1 MSEVE
6 EGEIVEGDELDFKWG
21 NLKEKT
27 SDDIQLYES
36 FTLDGVEY
44 CLYDCVYL
52 QHEDEYSV
60 ENHIGKIV
68 KIMDHPDNQRKV
80 KIVWFFRPTQVQKW
94 LREREVS
101 CLVHELFLASGEG
114 LGVANVNPV
123 EAIVGKCSVVC
134 TSKDRRNPQPSIE
147 ERRKAEFVFSRTF
160 DVQQCTFSHKL
171 DNIISGI
178 KVEHFFNSIEYS
190 TLSGD
195 QERKDVEVENPKSSG
210 SQKDNL
216 EAPIVQGG
224 EDAKLKPKGELY
236 HSSSLRSTSFEETPA
251 SLGDSAK
258 RSLDGELKGNAMLVR
273 KPKGGEDA
281 KLKPKGELYHSSSLQ
296 STSFEETASLGDSD
310 KRSPD
315 REFKGN
321 AMLVRKPK
329 GGEDAKLKPKGELYR
344 SSSLRSTS
352 VEETASLGDSA
363 KRLLDGKFNGN
374 AMLVRKAKGG
384 DKVKLKSI
392 GELYHSSSL
401 RSTSFEETASHGDS
415 AKRSLDG
422 EFNGNAMLVQKP
434 KGGEDAELKPKGEL
448 YRSSSL
454 QSTSFE
460 ETLSLG
466 DSDKRS
472 PDREFKGNAML
483 VQKPKGGEDAKLKP
497 KGELY
502 RSSSLRSTSVEET
515 ASLGDSAKRSLD
527 GEFNGNAMLVQKPK
541 GGEDAKLKPKGELY
555 RSSSLRSTSFEET
568 ASLGDSAKRLL
579 DGKFNGNAMLVRK
592 PKGGDKAKLKSIGEL
607 YHSSS
612 LRSTSFEETASHGDS
627 AKRSL
632 DGEFNGNAMLV
643 QKPKGGEDSKLKPKG
658 ELYRS
663 SSLQSTSFEETA
675 SLGDSDKRSPD
686 REFKGN
692 AMLVQKPKGGEDAKL
707 KPKGELYRSSS
718 LRSTSVEE
726 TASLGDSAKR
736 SLDGEFNGNAML
748 VQNPKGGEDA
758 ELKPKGELYRSS
770 SLQSTSFEETAS
782 LGDTASRSLDG
793 EFKGNAMLVRKPKM
807 RCKDA
812 GMSSG
817 IHVSHDRKIVRGTS
831 IRVSPRKT
839 VKLAGFHVSHDR
851 TFDRGTSRSVS
862 LTKTGDLERKE
873 FAPKPAGEKGRKDVQ
888 VIVRKGPTKFVVR
901 RAAPDLAHEK
911 GRNTQT
917 QYPSFREP
925 EKHSARHDRGL
936 FTATSNDK
944 KLHLNERREG
954 ARNLVRQ
961 DNWISRTLNRNDKR
975 TLFSSK
981 EAPEASQRKKMKS
994 EIHTVEAQQN
1004 VDRSKWFKFEQ
1015 PPSEEELD
1023 PVDRAYSEGTLVRL
1037 QNLDPSYSAAEI
1049 EEIMLNYLNVRCT
1062 AKVLPLCTFSS
1073 PHNGQAFLIF
1083 NTEEKAATVI
1093 KQLREKCL
1101 MLPNGRPLIAQR
1113 GVRKVLPE
1121 KSAKFFGHITIG
1133 RYRHRE
1139 GKRAVSTSHCAQSNT
1154 VEYELALDWILQQRR
1169 SKATRKVLFELHGK
1183 ELDALKAQLKNH

>member
-1 MSEVE
+1 MSISEVE

-52 QHEDEYSV
+52 QHEDESSV

-80 KIVWFFRPTQVQKW
+80 KIVWFFRPSQVQKW

-114 LGVANVNPV
+114 LGVENINPV
-123 EAIVGKCSVVC
+123 EAIVGKCCVVC

-147 ERRKAEFVFSRTF
+147 ERRNAEFVFSRTF

-178 KVEHFFNSIEYS
+178 KVEHFFNTKEYAA
-190 TLSGD
+190 LCGD
-195 QERKDVEVENPKSSG
+195 QERKDAEVEYTKSSG

-216 EAPIVQGG
+216 QAPIIQGG
-224 EDAKLKPKGELY
+224 EDAKLKPKGELH
-236 HSSSLRSTSFEETPA
+236 HSGSLRSTSFEETPA

-258 RSLDGELKGNAMLVR
+258 HSLDGELKRNAMLVR

-281 KLKPKGELYHSSSLQ
+281 ELKPKGKLYHSGSLR

-310 KRSPD
+310 KHSPD
-315 REFKGN
+315 GEFKGN

-329 GGEDAKLKPKGELYR
+329 GGEGAKLKPKGELHR

-352 VEETASLGDSA
+352 VEETASLGD
-363 KRLLDGKFNGN
+363 
-374 AMLVRKAKGG
+374 
-384 DKVKLKSI
+384 
-392 GELYHSSSL
+392 
-401 RSTSFEETASHGDS
+401 TAS
-415 AKRSLDG
+415 RSLDG
-422 EFNGNAMLVQKP
+422 
-434 KGGEDAELKPKGEL
+434 
-448 YRSSSL
+448 
-454 QSTSFE
+454 
-460 ETLSLG
+460 
-466 DSDKRS
+466 
-472 PDREFKGNAML
+472 EFKGNAML

-497 KGELY
+497 KSELY

-527 GEFNGNAMLVQKPK
+527 GEFNGNALLVQKPK
-541 GGEDAKLKPKGELY
+541 GGEDAKLKPKGELH

-568 ASLGDSAKRLL
+568 ASLGDSAKLSL
-579 DGKFNGNAMLVRK
+579 DGEFNGNAMLVRK

-612 LRSTSFEETASHGDS
+612 LRSTSVEETASLGDS
-627 AKRSL
+627 AKRAL
-632 DGEFNGNAMLV
+632 DGEFNGNAM
-643 QKPKGGEDSKLKPKG
+643 P
-658 ELYRS
+658 
-663 SSLQSTSFEETA
+663 
-675 SLGDSDKRSPD
+675 
-686 REFKGN
+686 
-692 AMLVQKPKGGEDAKL
+692 VQKPKGGEDAKL
-707 KPKGELYRSSS
+707 KPKGELHRSSS

-726 TASLGDSAKR
+726 TAC
-736 SLDGEFNGNAML
+736 
-748 VQNPKGGEDA
+748 
-758 ELKPKGELYRSS
+758 
-770 SLQSTSFEETAS
+770 

-812 GMSSG
+812 GMSAG
-817 IHVSHDRKIVRGTS
+817 IHVSHDRKIDRGTS
-831 IRVSPRKT
+831 FRVSPRKT

-851 TFDRGTSRSVS
+851 TFDRGTSSSVS

-888 VIVRKGPTKFVVR
+888 VIVRKEPTKIVVR
-901 RAAPDLAHEK
+901 RAAPDLAHQK

-925 EKHSARHDRGL
+925 GKDSVRHDRGL
-936 FTATSNDK
+936 FTATTNDK

-954 ARNLVRQ
+954 ARDLVRQ
-961 DNWISRTLNRNDKR
+961 HNWISRSLNRNEKR
-975 TLFSSK
+975 TLSSYK
-981 EAPEASQRKKMKS
+981 EAPEASQPKKMKS
-994 EIHTVEAQQN
+994 EIRTVEAQQN

-1015 PPSEEELD
+1015 LPSEEELD

-1062 AKVLPLCTFSS
+1062 AKVLPLCSFSS
-1073 PHNGQAFLIF
+1073 PHNGQAFLIL

-1113 GVRKVLPE
+1113 GVPKVSPE
-1121 KSAKFFGHITIG
+1121 KSAKFFGHITLD

-1154 VEYELALDWILQQRR
+1154 VEYELALDWVLQQRQ
-1169 SKATRKVLFELHGK
+1169 SKATRKILFELHGK